1 MLYTVTFLLNKGVI
15 LLKLFSH
22 ICVLALLLS
31 TLFISPTPVVAQ
43 ENASPQQLKQ
53 LRQRIQRMQAQ
64 HDRDLRK
71 RDRLSHTLQQ
81 QDKRIAELA
90 REQQR
95 LKEEEQNAKQ
105 RLNELETQQAQMAD
119 EQSTQLSWLKKTAQ
133 ALYQQGREPTL
144 KLLLSQQEPDQ
155 VSRLL
160 RYHDYFQQARK
171 QRLDELR
178 EELTELLA
186 VAKAVRNA
194 RAEYQ
199 QQQRHIAQQQQRIEA
214 AQKERK
220 NALEELNRSLSDQA
234 SRIARMRQDAE
245 RLDGLLQDMQ
255 KNIADVPA
263 NPSGAPFAQLRGKL
277 PWPAKGTIKARYNSV
292 REGNIRW
299 SGVLLD
305 VPDGTPVKAI
315 HGGRVTYVDWVRGY
329 GLITIIDHGNGYLS
343 LYGHSQ
349 TLLKEVGDW
358 VQPGEVIALAG
369 NSGSADRSGVYL
381 EIRKNGQP
389 LNPSQWCR

>member
-1 MLYTVTFLLNKGVI
+1 MAKVHISLKPFYFLSAIIIVCAAI
-15 LLKLFSH
+15 
-22 ICVLALLLS
+22 
-31 TLFISPTPVVAQ
+31 VVDTAPAWAQ
-43 ENASPQQLKQ
+43 DNASPKQLKE
-53 LRQRIQRMQAQ
+53 LRHRIQRMQAQ
-64 HDRDLRK
+64 YDRDLKK
-71 RDRLSHTLQQ
+71 RDALSHTVQQ
-81 QDKRIAELA
+81 QDKRIAELTRQDQQLKIEEEA
-90 REQQR
+90 AKQKLLKVEQQ
-95 LKEEEQNAKQ
+95 
-105 RLNELETQQAQMAD
+105 QAAMAA
-119 EQSTQLSWLKKTAQ
+119 EQSTQLNWLKKTAQ

-160 RYHDYFQQARK
+160 RYHDYFQQAR
-171 QRLDELR
+171 QHRL
-178 EELTELLA
+178 EELKEELKALLA
-186 VAKAVRNA
+186 VAKEVRDA
-194 RAEYQ
+194 RQHYQ
-199 QQQRHIAQQQQRIEA
+199 QQQTAVQRQQQQIQA
-214 AQKERK
+214 AQQERK
-220 NALEELNRSLSDQA
+220 QALAKLNNSINDQA
-234 SRIARMRQDAE
+234 SRLTRMRQDAE
-245 RLDGLLQDMQ
+245 RLDKLLQDMQ

-263 NPSGAPFAQLRGKL
+263 NPSGAPFAQLQGKL
-277 PWPAKGTIKARYNSV
+277 PWPAQGKIKARYNST

-315 HGGRVTYVDWVRGY
+315 HAGRVTYVDWVRGY
-329 GLITIIDHGNGYLS
+329 GLITIVDHGNSYLS

-389 LNPSQWCR
+389 LNPSNWCR